1 MTDSAPTPS
10 PNADWQ
16 PPEPEPRWLEADR
29 RPPGVS
35 DGTVEALG
43 TLGEACEWLERAR
56 GHLYDFH
63 QMSGRVDLLLGEAAE
78 GLRAAGHGS
87 LADSVEEHL
96 IGRNVVDGR
105 WSFQIVEEYDATYW
119 SPLRDFHA
127 HAKNVL
133 VGGAD
138 HVFESEMKDDRR
150 TDGSEHHERRP
161 EP

>member
-1 MTDSAPTPS
+1 MDADDSTTE
-10 PNADWQ
+10 WQ
-16 PPEPEPRWLEADR
+16 PLDPEPTWLEADR
-29 RPPGVS
+29 RPPDVS
-35 DGTVEALG
+35 DATVEALG

-56 GHLYDFH
+56 GHLYEFH
-63 QMSGRVDLLLGEAAE
+63 QMSGRVDLLLGQ
-78 GLRAAGHGS
+78 AAGELRDAGHDS
-87 LADSVEEHL
+87 LATSIETHL
-96 IGRNVVDGR
+96 VGRNVLDGR

-127 HAKNVL
+127 HAKKTL

-150 TDGSEHHERRP
+150 TAGSEHHERRP